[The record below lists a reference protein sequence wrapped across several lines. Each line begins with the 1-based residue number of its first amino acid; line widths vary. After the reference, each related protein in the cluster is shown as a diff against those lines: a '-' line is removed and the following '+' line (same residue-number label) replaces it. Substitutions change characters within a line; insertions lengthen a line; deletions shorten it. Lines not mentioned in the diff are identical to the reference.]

1 MFCEANPS
9 ICIKIGALKGQVS
22 VFFFQIKKLA
32 DIIFS
37 LCYFLFNFLL
47 KIFIKKAL
55 VFNKF
60 YLVDILSIVFSLSF
74 ILSYVKI
81 YPKI

>member
-1 MFCEANPS
+1 MEVKLEFIFGLIS
-9 ICIKIGALKGQVS
+9 QVGT
-22 VFFFQIKKLA
+22 FF
-32 DIIFS
+32 IIFS

>member
-1 MFCEANPS
+1 MEVKLEFIFGLIS
-9 ICIKIGALKGQVS
+9 QVGT
-22 VFFFQIKKLA
+22 FF
-32 DIIFS
+32 IIFS

-60 YLVDILSIVFSLSF
+60 YLVDILCIVFSLSF